1 MQKYKELNINND
13 TIQSYELMD
22 FTKLI
27 NSPLYLSAMTQLLH
41 SFSLDINPKFI
52 YLSYLIYNFKSEI
65 FYNTEPFIELLLFYK
80 SKKITELF
88 ETLLIS
94 KESRDLEKQIVSF
107 TSLFY
112 KWKKIDASLLRIS
125 LKDSFEELNIIKT
138 LKSSDESLLSSINTK
153 QQFIKSKI
161 EILQKTYGL
170 SDNSSPLYN
179 SQSIAEKAFW
189 TLFTEALKRFESNTL
204 TPQDIMW
211 ITDTLQEI
219 LTLLNSLTPN
229 NPFILQE
236 NNDSIDI
243 LLIKQRI
250 ENNILDPSYLNSLVY
265 FIVKR
270 IQLLQSPSEDS
281 DTLNWLSIIT
291 QLLDFPC
298 HYYDFLP
305 IFFEKV
311 YSKIYKIK
319 SQLNDLNLPL
329 KPVKTQ

>member
-1 MQKYKELNINND
+1 MQKYINTYKELNINNE
-13 TIQSYELMD
+13 TILSYEFMD
-22 FTKLI
+22 FSKLI
-27 NSPLYLSAMTQLLH
+27 NSPLYISVLKQLLL
-41 SFSLDINPKFI
+41 SFSLDINPRFI
-52 YLSYLIYNFKSEI
+52 YLSYVISNFKSEL
-65 FYNTEPFIELLLFYK
+65 FYNSEPFLELILFYK

-88 ETLLIS
+88 ETLLVTQDPG
-94 KESRDLEKQIVSF
+94 DLEKEISSF
-107 TSLFY
+107 TSLFH
-112 KWKKIDASLLRIS
+112 KWQTTDASLLRIS
-125 LKDSFEELNIIKT
+125 LQDSFEELNIIKT

-153 QQFIKSKI
+153 QQFIQRKI
-161 EILQKTYGL
+161 EILQQTYG
-170 SDNSSPLYN
+170 NSSSDTGHN
-179 SQSIAEKAFW
+179 CQSIAEKAFW

-211 ITDTLQEI
+211 ITDTLREI

-229 NPFILQE
+229 NSFILQE

-243 LLIKQRI
+243 QLIKQRI
-250 ENNILDPSYLNSLVY
+250 ENNILDPSYLNSIVF

-281 DTLNWLSIIT
+281 DTLNWLSLIT

-329 KPVKTQ
+329 TP